1 MTTNLPPT
9 TPSTDSGEEVK
20 TFFNRYFTAPL
31 TFPSSQIDAVVG
43 FFMKRGFTEQAA
55 KSTSIVLMSQAK
67 LENLN
72 VFQLL
77 DTLKNLT
84 NVQLSNVVTEVVNAS
99 REKVSILGY
108 KILTVEETAES
119 RNIKP

>member
-1 MTTNLPPT
+1 MATNLPT
-9 TPSTDSGEEVK
+9 QETETDSGAEVK
-20 TFFNRYFTAPL
+20 MFFNRYFTAPL
-31 TFPSSQIDAVVG
+31 TFPASQIDAVVG
-43 FFMKRGFTEQAA
+43 FFLKRGFTEQAA
-55 KSTSIVLMSQAK
+55 KSTGIVLMSQAK
-67 LENLN
+67 LENIN

-77 DTLKNLT
+77 DTLKNLS

-99 REKVSILGY
+99 REKISILGY